1 MAKKDKVNKERLEKL
16 EEIIEEA
23 KEEDVELEMVTKK
36 DEAENPILFEAPR
49 KRK

>member
-36 DEAENPILFEAPR
+36 DEAKNPTLFEAPR